1 MEVLIVGLVGV
12 MVSTMMSHRRKI
24 PEQIGRML
32 SEADLLAVDGEDRV
46 VAHRKEGHR
55 NDWVVISMK
64 DWAEIRG
71 SHRSFV
77 ASSSRFSLTIWD

>member
-12 MVSTMMSHRRKI
+12 RVSTMMSHRRKI

-55 NDWVVISMK
+55 TDHL
-64 DWAEIRG
+64 
-71 SHRSFV
+71 SHLVRDFL
-77 ASSSRFSLTIWD
+77 SRFGIRFAVESDPPWINN